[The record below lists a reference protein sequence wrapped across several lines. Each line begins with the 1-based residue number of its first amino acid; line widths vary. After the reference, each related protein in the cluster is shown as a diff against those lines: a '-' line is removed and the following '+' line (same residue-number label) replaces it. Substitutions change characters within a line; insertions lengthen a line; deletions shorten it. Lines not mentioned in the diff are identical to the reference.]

1 MTGLFKLSVS
11 LLMVALMLFSV
22 EAGASARLD
31 FDQGKTHF
39 NAGKYQKAV
48 DYFERARRQGLKSI
62 SLYYNLASSYYKL
75 GDYDNSRRY
84 FQALV
89 EIPKMKVL
97 AHFNLGLVAKKT
109 GDYAAA
115 KSYFQTVLN
124 TSRDQK
130 LVTLANAELNKL
142 AVISQPKDP
151 AKPWTGYASVS
162 AGTDSNINIAP
173 EGGAP
178 SEVDDSF
185 MDGYLLLDYM
195 LDGSRASG
203 WQSDAVL
210 FRRNYMD
217 SNLYDESQIGIGVK
231 KLQQINNWST
241 YYQLHMDEFTYGGE
255 DYQSIL
261 KFEAYGRNRLSK
273 EESYV
278 LRYSLEKISSDNAVY
293 DYLDGNRQKFRAE
306 YRLYGNRDNQRYSYE
321 YEMNS
326 REDTSTTSYSPTR
339 HGLRAVYTRYIGRM
353 WSVAGD
359 LGYRLSSYSDPGSTP
374 DRDEARSRAAINL
387 DYRINKSLK
396 LRTQASYT
404 KNDSDNNFYDY
415 DRTLIRL
422 KLSKMF

>member
-1 MTGLFKLSVS
+1 MTGLIRLSVPF
-11 LLMVALMLFSV
+11 LMMAILLFSV

-31 FDQGKTHF
+31 FDQGKTYF
-39 NAGKYQKAV
+39 NAGNYQKSV
-48 DYFERARRQGLKSI
+48 EYFERARRQGLKSV

-75 GDYDNSRRY
+75 GDFENSRRY
-84 FQALV
+84 FLALV
-89 EIPKMKVL
+89 EIPNMKVL
-97 AHFNLGLVAKKT
+97 ANFNLGLVAKKT

-130 LVTLANAELNKL
+130 LVTLATTELNKL
-142 AVISQPKDP
+142 SRISQSK
-151 AKPWTGYASVS
+151 ASGKPWTGYASVS

-173 EGGAP
+173 EGELP

-185 MDGYLLLDYM
+185 MDAYLVLDYM

-203 WQSDAVL
+203 WQTDIVF

-217 SNLYDESQIGIGVK
+217 SNLYDSSQIGIGVK

-241 YYQLHMDEFTYGGE
+241 YYQLHMDEFTYAGD

-261 KFEAYGRNRLSK
+261 KFEAYGRKKLSK

-278 LRYSLEKISSDNAVY
+278 LSYSLENISSDNVVY
-293 DYLDGNRQKFRAE
+293 EYLDGSRQKLRAE
-306 YRLYGNRDNQRYSYE
+306 YRLYGKQDNQRYSYE

-339 HGLRAVYTRYIGRM
+339 HVLRAVYTIYIGRK

-359 LGYRLSSYSDPGSTP
+359 LGYRLSSYSDPGSTS
-374 DRDEARSRAAINL
+374 DRDEDRSRAAINL
-387 DYRINKSLK
+387 DYRIDKTVK
-396 LRTQASYT
+396 LRTEASYT
-404 KNDSDNNFYDY
+404 KNNSDDNFYDY

-422 KLSKMF
+422 KLSKLF